1 MPFDTWG
8 MKLVGYV
15 IGDDQLIRIE
25 NIKMIYEKS
34 PNDKDLE
41 KVRQKMDSCFM
52 WNMSVAMVGTIGLVH
67 GLQRLLPA
75 YRKSIGVGTF
85 IIDLGI
91 FSLAAGLSFLYSLS

>member
-41 KVRQKMDSCFM
+41 KVR
-52 WNMSVAMVGTIGLVH
+52 
-67 GLQRLLPA
+67 
-75 YRKSIGVGTF
+75 
-85 IIDLGI
+85 
-91 FSLAAGLSFLYSLS
+91 